1 MSVMRRLTL
10 WGLLCSVLITGG
22 LAQAAPP
29 TWEPVHKSDEREGI
43 QTWVRPVEGQ
53 ALKAFRGVTE
63 MPHTAL
69 AVLALIADIPHLHK
83 WVYQCRSARQLK
95 DRPPEQTYARFRG
108 IWPASDRDVLLVT
121 QVQQQAD
128 GSIVVDSRHVDGFPL
143 SEDFVRMP
151 SLHNTFRLTPLKGR
165 WTRIEFETQ
174 VDVGGMIPSWLANL
188 VATDAPLHT
197 LRDMRKRLNDHDQ
210 YQIRSMDELPSYYLQ
225 GQPLVLPPEHLA
237 ADTAPR

>member
-10 WGLLCSVLITGG
+10 WGLLFSVLIMGR
-22 LAQAAPP
+22 LAQAAPS
-29 TWEPVHKSDEREGI
+29 TWEPVRKSDEREGI

-53 ALKAFRGVTE
+53 SIKAFRGVTE
-63 MPHTAL
+63 MPHSAL

-95 DRPPEQTYARFRG
+95 DRPPEQTYTRFRG
-108 IWPASDRDVLLVT
+108 IWPASDRDVLLTT
-121 QVQQQAD
+121 QVYQQDD
-128 GSIVVDSRHVDGFPL
+128 GSIVVDSRQVDGYPL

-151 SLHNTFRLTPLKGR
+151 SLHNTFRLTPLKAR

-197 LRDMRKRLNDHDQ
+197 LQGMRKRLDDHDK
-210 YQIRSMDELPSYYLQ
+210 YQIQSVDELPTYYLQ
-225 GQPLVLPPEHLA
+225 GKPLVFSTEHLGA
-237 ADTAPR
+237 RPEPR